1 MRNITQLLDSNNKP
15 IYPLVPY
22 TAVVKFNASG
32 NAEEYLGNA
41 STKSFSDK
49 ILDSASNT
57 EQDELPTTKAIRE
70 FLKQGARRDVLDT
83 LTKADLGS
91 TKLISAKAIGSYL
104 GEVASYS
111 VSNIMDTDKP
121 DTTVPT
127 INAITTYLG
136 TAAVKDYSDNMN
148 SNTSLPT
155 TIAIKNYITEKIKEN
170 NILIGDGDL
179 KGFGTTNTIS
189 TSSNSNK
196 KLTTEQSVIKYVESE
211 LETFSLTITNL
222 ITKTDAVEKDND
234 KLITSHGV
242 WAHVEDVR
250 LSLVDAIKD
259 GVGNIVIT
267 IDSTISTSGK
277 NAVNS
282 VAVIKYVNEYD
293 AKIKNWTNNII
304 KGNGGDTALTT
315 VKNVNEIITAAL
327 ENYSTSKNS
336 NYVTTGTGITNGS
349 NSKKPA
355 TSGAILEAINSIVAK
370 EIGDLGGAGVF
381 DNYYT
386 KTEADKRYALTAHK
400 HSEFDNY
407 YTNTEADKRYALTAH
422 KHSDFAYAVNFQQ
435 NITLDKNAV
444 VKGKIQAAEGFFQES
459 DIRLKNIHKDID
471 VDLDKLQDIRKIFF
485 DYKSDYTKKEHM
497 GVIAQDVEKIF
508 PQVVNKDVFGNL
520 TVDYTKLG
528 VVALDAIDKL
538 YKMIQELRDD
548 IEK

>member
-111 VSNIMDTDKP
+111 VSNIMDSNTP
-121 DTTVPT
+121 TTTVPT

-315 VKNVNEIITAAL
+315 VKNVNKIITAAL

-386 KTEADKRYALTAHK
+386 KTEADKQYALTAHK
-400 HSEFDNY
+400 HPV
-407 YTNTEADKRYALTAH
+407 
-422 KHSDFAYAVNFQQ
+422 FAYAVNFQQ